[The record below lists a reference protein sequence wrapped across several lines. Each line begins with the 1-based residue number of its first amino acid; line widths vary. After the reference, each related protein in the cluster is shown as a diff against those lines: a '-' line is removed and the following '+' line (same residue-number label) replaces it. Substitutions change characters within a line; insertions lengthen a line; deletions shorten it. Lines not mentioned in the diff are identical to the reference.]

1 MRTGQLVR
9 WCRWMENFLSWVHV
23 EFPEEDQIVRAA
35 RARGTRRA
43 RARAVVPRV
52 VRGSGFRRFRASR
65 SPIARVGARP
75 TCSARSP
82 RRGSSRLIRAG
93 RGRARIDKGWRR
105 RTRRAAARPLAR
117 RSRPRAT
124 VPPRRGRDRA
134 PLGARRPAPRRR
146 PTPRAAPPGIDPPR
160 SAARESRDPRR
171 ARPRSA
177 RPPRRARPDSPPSSP
192 PRPRPRLRRRAVPA
206 PSAVPGASRA
216 PRSRA
221 LLAR

>member
-1 MRTGQLVR
+1 
-9 WCRWMENFLSWVHV
+9 MENFLSWVHV

-52 VRGSGFRRFRASR
+52 RGSGFRRFRAPGSL
-65 SPIARVGARP
+65 IARVGARP

-82 RRGSSRLIRAG
+82 RRGSSRLRAG

-146 PTPRAAPPGIDPPR
+146 PDPRAAPPGMIPPR

-177 RPPRRARPDSPPSSP
+177 RPPRRARPASPPSSP
-192 PRPRPRLRRRAVPA
+192 PRPRPRRYRRAVPGS
-206 PSAVPGASRA
+206 SAVPGASRA
-216 PRSRA
+216 PHSRA